1 MAWTEKG
8 LFSRICS
15 FENLL
20 LAERK
25 ARRGKGT
32 KPAVLAFWLD
42 AERQLPRLRDEL
54 LSRTWRPKGYT
65 RFVAHESKDRLIS
78 AAPYADRVVHHAVM
92 NVVGP
97 VLERSFIHDSYA
109 NRKGKGT
116 HRALLRCSRF
126 CRNAGFVLKC
136 DIADYFGSVDH
147 DILMGM
153 LRRRIADEDALRLME
168 AIVRSGASIGSG
180 ADAAGAWP
188 AGPAKLAMLATGGG
202 MEFRRPPEL
211 PRRPSQ
217 VARGLPIGN
226 LTSQCLANAYL
237 DGFDHFVKEDLRVR
251 RYLRYVDDFA
261 VFGDDAA
268 WLEGVREG
276 MAGYLGKRLNLVL
289 HPRKTRIFS
298 VSEGVDFLGFRVF
311 PGHRLLRKTAGYHY
325 QRMLFRLAWER
336 REGTASLGAV
346 RNSFASWSAHAAW
359 GKTAGLR
366 RHLLA
371 EADARGAGLEGPEK
385 VPAGKVPE
393 KVCRK
398 GARD

>member
-65 RFVAHESKDRLIS
+65 RFVAHESKGRLIS

-126 CRNAGFVLKC
+126 CRNARFVLKC
-136 DIADYFGSVDH
+136 DIADYFASVDH
-147 DILMGM
+147 GIMMAILE
-153 LRRRIADEDALRLME
+153 RRIADADALRLVE
-168 AIVRSGASIGSG
+168 AIVRSGASIVSG
-180 ADAAGAWP
+180 AAAAGAWP
-188 AGPAKLAMLATGGG
+188 ASLATGGG
-202 MEFRRPPEL
+202 GK
-211 PRRPSQ
+211 
-217 VARGLPIGN
+217 GLPVGN

-237 DGFDHFVKEDLRVR
+237 DGFDHFVKEDLRAR

-261 VFGDDAA
+261 VFGDDPAR
-268 WLEGVREG
+268 LEGIREG
-276 MAGYLGKRLNLVL
+276 MAGYLRDRLNLRL
-289 HPRKTRIFS
+289 HPRKTRIFP
-298 VSEGVDFLGFRVF
+298 VEEGVDFLGFRVF

-325 QRMLFRLAWER
+325 QRMLFKLARER
-336 REGTASLGAV
+336 REGMVSPGAI

-359 GKTAGLR
+359 GATAGLKR
-366 RHLLA
+366 RLLA
-371 EADARGAGLEGPEK
+371 EADARGAGLQGGRGEGTQTTF
-385 VPAGKVPE
+385 
-393 KVCRK
+393 
-398 GARD
+398 